1 MRRVKVRDIQVFGQL
16 SAMQCLVEVI
26 MKVQVNDI
34 KLRNRRLPSS
44 EYNTTI
50 DIMQVVVA
58 FVSLIRESTII
69 IKDAL

>member
-50 DIMQVVVA
+50 DIMQAVVV
-58 FVSLIRESTII
+58 VVGLVREPKIT
-69 IKDAL
+69 IKDVL